1 MLTQDSDDLLL
12 TTLLSVAYVY
22 MLDSGYVRWTG
33 VVVITSRLRGKLS
46 MSLFQVSTVHI
57 VYGCLC
63 FLGCRGSWV
72 VLLDGM

>member
-12 TTLLSVAYVY
+12 RTLLSVADIC
-22 MLDSGYVRWTG
+22 MLDSGYVRWTE

-46 MSLFQVSTVHI
+46 MSFLQVSTAHI

-63 FLGCRGSWV
+63 VLDCRGS
-72 VLLDGM
+72 